1 MLLLALVLPYIPYVS
16 EPFSPARRVEAAAT
30 MTVTTTADTVA
41 VDGQCSLREAL
52 QANNTNTT
60 VNECIHDGTGGLDTI
75 NFNIAGPAPY
85 TFNVASALPI
95 ITEPVLIDGRSE
107 PDFAG
112 APIIVLN
119 GEPIPEDVP
128 NEGTNG
134 LTLGSGSSGST
145 IRGLVIQNF
154 NNSGIQILSSNNVI
168 VGNRIGTNQAGTA
181 RAANRGRADGGGI
194 EIIGPFGTNNIIGG
208 TSGVTVGGSC
218 TGDCNL
224 VSGNADILGFVGVKM
239 RDNADNNIVI
249 GNYIGTDVTG
259 TLSVPNERIG
269 LQIIGSDGNQIG
281 GNTPAERNVISGNA
295 ETNLV
300 IISYGTDPSQMGEN
314 NIIEGNYIGLNS
326 PGTGEVSVP
335 PIIWP
340 PGSWNYSDGIR
351 IRNSPTNTITG
362 NYVSGNDGTAI
373 RIQTYGFLV
382 RTTGSGP
389 ADNLVVTNNFIGTN
403 GSATGSV
410 PNGEFGIFL
419 QGASNTLIQG
429 NVVNNN
435 VRGIVVDH
443 EYYPDVPPDVF
454 IASLN
459 NRILQNTTANNTN
472 LGIDIVERLTP
483 SVPTF
488 GVTANDAND
497 ADGGNNDQQNFPV
510 LTAANLVSGP
520 SLTVSGNLTT
530 IAGSYLVEFF
540 SSPSCDASGNGEGAT
555 YLGSTS
561 VVVASTGVAQ
571 PFTATGLPS
580 VSLGSA
586 ITTTATSNNGGAGG
600 ETSEFSGCA
609 SVTSALPTV
618 SINDPGSVV
627 EGTGGAPPTITYT
640 VTLSAASGSTVT
652 VPFSFGGTASGG
664 GVDYT
669 VVTGSPLSFSPGVTV
684 QNIVVNVNPDAL
696 DENDETV
703 VVTLDPPSGA
713 NLDPNPANTIGDATI
728 TDDDNPPTVSIDDV
742 AVTEGTGAGTTTL
755 TFTVTL
761 SAPSGLNIQVPFT
774 PSDGTATAAD
784 YTVTTTGPLIF
795 APGDTSETINVT
807 ITRDALDE
815 INETFNVQLGS
826 PTGATLDPVPANTL
840 GVGTINDDDDP
851 PTVSINDVTV
861 AENAGTLTFTVALSA
876 ASGQTVTVPFTSA
889 AGTATTPADYA
900 VTTISPLTFNAG
912 VTTQSITVNIVDDAL
927 DEDDETFT
935 VTLGA
940 PTNAALDPTP
950 GNEIGTGTITDND
963 TPPTVSINDVTV
975 SESAGTLT
983 FTVALSAVSGRT
995 VTVPF
1000 TSADGTATTPAD
1012 YAVTTISPLTFN
1024 AGVTTQSITVN
1035 IVDDA
1040 LDENNETFTVTLG
1053 APTNATLDPTP
1064 GNEIGTGTITDNDAP
1079 PTVSINDVTVSESA
1093 GTLTF
1098 TVTLSAVSGRTV
1110 TVPFTSAAGTAATP
1124 ADYTVTTISPLTFNA
1139 GVTTQSITVNLVND
1153 TIDEPN
1159 EDFTVTLQTP
1169 TNADLDPVV
1178 ANTIGVG
1185 TINDD
1190 DNPPIISINDV
1201 ALVEGSGGGTT
1212 TMNFTVT
1219 LSSASAFTVTAPF
1232 TVADG
1237 TAVSPADYTVSTT
1250 SPLTFNPGTISL
1262 QVQALIVRDNTDES
1276 NETFTITL
1284 DTPTNATLDADPN
1297 AIVGVGTILDDDNAP
1312 VVSIDDV
1319 SQTEGTGGT
1328 TTLTFTVS
1336 LTNPSSQTVSVSFTS
1351 ANGTATTPADY
1362 SVTTTSPLTF
1372 NPGVTTQTIAV
1383 DIVTDALDEN
1393 NETFTVTLTG
1403 ATNATL
1409 DPVVANTIGVG
1420 TINDDDATPTVS
1432 INDVAVTEGTGGT
1445 TTLTFTVTLSAV
1457 SGLNVSVP
1465 FTSADGTATTPADY
1479 SVTTG
1484 SPINIAAG
1492 LTTQTIAVDIVTDAL
1507 DEPNE
1512 DFTVTL
1518 QTPTNADL
1526 DPVVANTIGVG
1537 TINDDDAA
1545 PTVSINDVAVTEGTG
1560 PGTTTLTYTVT
1571 LSAASGFTVTVPFTA
1586 ADVSATSPGDYSV
1599 TTISPLTFNPGVTT
1613 QNILVDIVRDA
1624 TDEPNETFEVTLGAP
1639 TNATLDPV
1647 VANTIGVGT
1656 INNDDGPPLVSINDV
1671 TVNEAAGTLTFTVS
1685 LSASSG
1691 LPVTVPF
1698 TSANGTATTP
1708 ADYSVVTISP
1718 LTFTPGDTSEAIT
1731 VNIVNDTLDEDDET
1745 FTVTLQTPTN
1755 AVLDPTPGNEIG
1767 TGTIT
1772 DNDASPTVSIDD
1784 VTANESTGTL
1794 TFTVTLSAVSG
1805 RTVTVPFVSANGTA
1819 TTPADYSV
1827 ATISPLTFTA
1837 GVTTQNVTV
1846 NLVNDTLDEDDET
1859 FTVTLQTPTNADLD
1873 PTPGNEIGTGTITDN
1888 DTPPTVSIDDVT
1900 VNESAGTL
1908 TFTVTLSTV
1917 SGRTVTVPFT
1927 STPGTATTPADY
1939 SVATVSPL
1947 TFTAGTTTQTITVN
1961 IVNDTLDEN
1970 SEDFTVTL
1978 QTPTNADLDPVVAN
1992 TIGVGTITDND
2003 SPPTVSIDDVT
2014 VNENAGTLTF
2024 TVSLSTASGLNIS
2037 VPFTSAGGTAAPIAD
2052 YAVATSSPL
2061 TFNAGVTT
2069 QSITVNI
2076 VNDTLDEANED
2087 FTVTLQA
2094 PTNATLDPVVANTI
2108 GVGTINDDDNPPTVS
2123 IDDVTVNENAG
2134 TLTFTVTLS
2143 AMSGQIITV
2152 PFISA
2157 NGTATSPADFSVPT
2171 ISPLTFNIGVT
2182 TQSVTVNIV
2191 DDANDEPA
2199 EDFTVTLQ
2207 TPTNATL
2214 DPVIANTIGVGTI
2227 TDNDNP
2233 PTVSIN
2239 DVAVTEGTGAGTTTL
2254 TYTVTLS
2261 AASAFSITVPFT
2273 AADVSATSPGDY
2285 SVTTVSPLTFNPGV
2299 TTQNI
2304 LVDIVRDATDE
2315 PNETFEVTLGAPT
2328 NATLDPVVANTIGV
2342 GTINNDD
2349 GPPLV
2354 SINDVTVNENAGNLT
2369 FTVSLSAV
2377 SGLPVTVPF
2386 TSAAGTATTPADYT
2400 VTTVSPLTFTPG
2412 DTSETITVNIVN
2424 DTLDEN
2430 NETFTVTLGTPTN
2443 AQLDPT
2449 PGNEIGT
2456 GTINDDDNP
2465 PTVSID
2471 DVAVTEGTGAGTTTL
2486 TYTVTLSTASG
2497 LTVTVPFTSANGTAT
2512 GADYSVTTTSP
2523 LTFNPGVTTQT
2534 IAVNIV
2540 RDTLD
2545 ENNEDFTVTL
2555 GVPTN
2560 ATLDPVVANTIGVGT
2575 INDDDNPP
2583 TVSIDDVAV
2592 TEGTGAGTTTLTYT
2606 VTLSTAS
2613 GLTVTVPFTSADGT
2627 ATAADYSVTT
2637 ISPLTFN
2644 PGVTTQN
2651 ILVDIVRD
2659 ATDEPNETFTV
2670 TLGAPTNATLD
2681 PVVANTIG
2689 VGTINDDDSAPTV
2702 SIDDV
2707 AVTEGTGG
2715 TTTLTFTVTLSAA
2728 SGLAVTVP
2736 FTSANG
2742 TATGAD
2748 YSVTTI
2754 SPLTFNVGVTTQT
2767 IAVNIVTDNIDEPN
2781 ETFTVTLGAPTNA
2794 TVDPTPGAG
2803 VGIGTINDDDNAP
2816 VVSIN
2821 DVAVTEGTG
2830 GTNTLTFTVALSN
2843 PSSFTVTVP
2852 FTSANGTATA
2862 GDYSVTTAS
2871 PLTFNAGATSQSIS
2885 VNIVTDAI
2893 DENNEDF
2900 TVTLQTPA
2908 NATLDPTPA
2917 NTIGVGTIND
2927 DDAPPTV
2934 SIDDVAVTEGTGVGT
2949 TNLTFT
2955 VTLSAASDFPI
2966 TVPFTVAGVTAATPA
2981 DFTVTTV
2988 SPLSFTAGTTTRTI
3002 VVSVVRDAIDENNE
3016 TLNVTLGAPTNATL
3030 DPTPANTI
3038 GVGTIN
3044 DDDSVGVTVTITG
3057 ANTTVVE
3064 SPAPTAAQRD
3074 TFDVRLASQPS
3085 ANVTITLAVSDGQTL
3100 IGRVGG
3106 PYGTSLNL
3114 TFVPSG
3120 TPTAPNTVWD
3130 TNQTV
3135 EVVAVDDA
3143 VVESAIHNGAINFAV
3158 QAGSAAEYVG
3168 LSIPSL
3174 TVRIQDN
3181 DGPESLAIFN
3191 PQTGQASLLNTLQDL
3206 PAPSAYNTFATGAP
3220 IAGQWVMGDWDG
3232 DGQKTPGVY
3241 GNGVFAYTNAVGPV
3255 PPASWIGIWFGLPGP
3270 AVPGRFDAGVGHDC
3284 IGVIDS
3290 GNFPPWG
3297 TAYVLYFA
3305 CNLTSGPTPPL
3316 SFQWLSVVLPDNQG
3330 FTGTAQF
3337 VAGDWDGN
3345 GTDSIAVRRSEFI
3358 AYTNVPPAPNAPSL
3372 PYSLAAFNLAQYIG
3386 DPRPL
3391 AGDVLAGQ
3399 YGNVVAGDWDSNG
3412 VDSFG
3417 LYYPA
3422 GYFYYRND
3430 LLWNSGLYTLQRVA
3444 QPIGTTTTATSW
3456 RAGVSGGA
3464 GVAQL
3469 QGEPVE
3475 TPTPSAPTTRRVSTV
3490 IESDDPQVARDG
3502 KWSVQSAAAA
3512 SGNRYVYS
3520 SGSTDDILSL
3530 EFVGTSVEVIYVE
3543 SRMTGTFTIMVDDV
3557 AVRTVVTTGD
3567 VTEFNSR
3574 TLINYLSD
3582 GQHTLQIVPISG
3594 TVAVDAFVVTQEVTE

>member
-1 MLLLALVLPYIPYVS
+1 MLTPRNHRLSSGKTKFKVQTSHRALYRAGLGGLVAMLLLGLVLPYIPYIS
-16 EPFSPARRVEAAAT
+16 EPFSPVRRVEAAAT

-52 QANNTNTT
+52 QANNTNAT

-95 ITEPVLIDGRSE
+95 ITDSVLIDGRSE

-119 GEPIPEDVP
+119 GEPIPEDAP

-194 EIIGPFGTNNIIGG
+194 EIIGPFGTNNTIGG
-208 TSGVTVGGSC
+208 TTGVTVGGSC

-295 ETNLV
+295 ETNMV
-300 IISYGTDPSQMGEN
+300 IISYGTDPSQMAEN
-314 NIIEGNYIGLNS
+314 NVFEGNYIGLNS

-335 PIIWP
+335 PLTWP

-362 NYVSGNDGTAI
+362 NYISGNDGTAI

-389 ADNLVVTNNFIGTN
+389 ADNLIVTNNFVGTD
-403 GSATGSV
+403 GSGTGSV

-454 IASLN
+454 IPSLN
-459 NRILQNTTANNTN
+459 NRILQNTTSNNTN
-472 LGIDIVERLTP
+472 LGIEIVERLTP

-488 GVTANDAND
+488 GVTANDPTD
-497 ADGGNNDQQNFPV
+497 ADAGNNDQQNFPV
-510 LTAANLVSGP
+510 LTSAEVVGGP
-520 SLTVSGNLTT
+520 TLTVSGNLTT
-530 IAGSYLVEFF
+530 IAGTYRVEFF

-580 VSLGSA
+580 VALGSV
-586 ITTTATSNNGGAGG
+586 ITTTATSNNGDAGG

-609 SVTSALPTV
+609 TVTSALPTV

-640 VTLSAASGSTVT
+640 VTLSAASGSTVQ
-652 VPFSFGGTASGG
+652 VPFTVGGSASNG

-669 VVTGSPLSFSPGVTV
+669 VATGSPLSFNPGVTV

-713 NLDPNPANTIGDATI
+713 NLDPDPANTIGDATI
-728 TDDDNPPTVSIDDV
+728 LDDDDPPTVSIDDV
-742 AVTEGTGAGTTTL
+742 AITEGTGGGGPTL

-761 SAPSGLNIQVPFT
+761 SAASGLNIDVPFT
-774 PSDGTATAAD
+774 ASDGTATAAD
-784 YTVTTTGPLIF
+784 YTVATGGPLSF
-795 APGDTSETINVT
+795 GPGDIAETINVT
-807 ITRDALDE
+807 ITPDALDE
-815 INETFNVQLGS
+815 INETFNVQLGA
-826 PTGATLDPVPANTL
+826 PTNATLDPVPANTL
-840 GVGTINDDDDP
+840 GVGTVNDDDDP
-851 PTVSINDVTV
+851 PTVSIDDVTV
-861 AENAGTLTFTVALSA
+861 VEDAGTLTFTVTLSA

-889 AGTATTPADYA
+889 AGTAATPADYTVA
-900 VTTISPLTFNAG
+900 TGSPLTFNPG
-912 VTTQSITVNIVDDAL
+912 VTTQSITVNIVNDVL
-927 DEDDETFT
+927 DEDDE
-935 VTLGA
+935 A
-940 PTNAALDPTP
+940 
-950 GNEIGTGTITDND
+950 
-963 TPPTVSINDVTV
+963 
-975 SESAGTLT
+975 
-983 FTVALSAVSGRT
+983 
-995 VTVPF
+995 
-1000 TSADGTATTPAD
+1000 
-1012 YAVTTISPLTFN
+1012 
-1024 AGVTTQSITVN
+1024 
-1035 IVDDA
+1035 
-1040 LDENNETFTVTLG
+1040 FTVTLG

-1064 GNEIGTGTITDNDAP
+1064 GNEIGTGTITDNDTP
-1079 PTVSINDVTVSESA
+1079 PTVSIDDVTVAEDA

-1098 TVTLSAVSGRTV
+1098 TVTLSAASGRTV

-1124 ADYTVTTISPLTFNA
+1124 ADYTVATISPLTFNA
-1139 GVTTQSITVNLVND
+1139 GVTTQSITVNLVDD

-1178 ANTIGVG
+1178 AETIGVG

-1190 DNPPIISINDV
+1190 DNPPTISINDV
-1201 ALVEGSGGGTT
+1201 TLVEGSGGGTT
-1212 TMNFTVT
+1212 AMNFTVT
-1219 LSSASAFTVTAPF
+1219 LSSASAYTVTAPF

-1237 TAVSPADYTVSTT
+1237 TAVLPADYTVSTG
-1250 SPLTFNPGTISL
+1250 SPLTFNPGTTTL
-1262 QVQALIVRDNTDES
+1262 QVEALIVRDNTDES

-1284 DTPTNATLDADPN
+1284 DPPTNATLDADPN
-1297 AIVGVGTILDDDNAP
+1297 AIVGFGTILDDDNAP

-1336 LTNPSSQTVSVSFTS
+1336 LTNPSSQAVSVSFTS

-1372 NPGVTTQTIAV
+1372 NPGVITQTIAV
-1383 DIVTDALDEN
+1383 DIVPDAFDEN

-1403 ATNATL
+1403 ALNATL
-1409 DPVVANTIGVG
+1409 DPDLPDTIGVG
-1420 TINDDDATPTVS
+1420 TITDDDATPTVS

-1518 QTPTNADL
+1518 LTPMNADL
-1526 DPVVANTIGVG
+1526 DPDLPDTIGVG
-1537 TINDDDAA
+1537 TINDDDNA
-1545 PTVSINDVAVTEGTG
+1545 PTVSIDDVAVLEGTG
-1560 PGTTTLTYTVT
+1560 GGTTTLTYTVT
-1571 LSAASGFTVTVPFTA
+1571 LSAASGFAVTVPFTS
-1586 ADVSATSPGDYSV
+1586 ADVSATSPADYTV

-1624 TDEPNETFEVTLGAP
+1624 TDEPNETFEVTLGGP

-1671 TVNEAAGTLTFTVS
+1671 A
-1685 LSASSG
+1685 
-1691 LPVTVPF
+1691 
-1698 TSANGTATTP
+1698 
-1708 ADYSVVTISP
+1708 
-1718 LTFTPGDTSEAIT
+1718 
-1731 VNIVNDTLDEDDET
+1731 
-1745 FTVTLQTPTN
+1745 
-1755 AVLDPTPGNEIG
+1755 
-1767 TGTIT
+1767 
-1772 DNDASPTVSIDD
+1772 
-1784 VTANESTGTL
+1784 
-1794 TFTVTLSAVSG
+1794 
-1805 RTVTVPFVSANGTA
+1805 
-1819 TTPADYSV
+1819 
-1827 ATISPLTFTA
+1827 
-1837 GVTTQNVTV
+1837 
-1846 NLVNDTLDEDDET
+1846 
-1859 FTVTLQTPTNADLD
+1859 
-1873 PTPGNEIGTGTITDN
+1873 
-1888 DTPPTVSIDDVT
+1888 
-1900 VNESAGTL
+1900 
-1908 TFTVTLSTV
+1908 
-1917 SGRTVTVPFT
+1917 
-1927 STPGTATTPADY
+1927 
-1939 SVATVSPL
+1939 
-1947 TFTAGTTTQTITVN
+1947 
-1961 IVNDTLDEN
+1961 
-1970 SEDFTVTL
+1970 
-1978 QTPTNADLDPVVAN
+1978 
-1992 TIGVGTITDND
+1992 
-2003 SPPTVSIDDVT
+2003 

-2024 TVSLSTASGLNIS
+2024 TVSLS
-2037 VPFTSAGGTAAPIAD
+2037 
-2052 YAVATSSPL
+2052 
-2061 TFNAGVTT
+2061 
-2069 QSITVNI
+2069 
-2076 VNDTLDEANED
+2076 
-2087 FTVTLQA
+2087 
-2094 PTNATLDPVVANTI
+2094 
-2108 GVGTINDDDNPPTVS
+2108 
-2123 IDDVTVNENAG
+2123 
-2134 TLTFTVTLS
+2134 
-2143 AMSGQIITV
+2143 
-2152 PFISA
+2152 
-2157 NGTATSPADFSVPT
+2157 
-2171 ISPLTFNIGVT
+2171 
-2182 TQSVTVNIV
+2182 
-2191 DDANDEPA
+2191 
-2199 EDFTVTLQ
+2199 
-2207 TPTNATL
+2207 
-2214 DPVIANTIGVGTI
+2214 
-2227 TDNDNP
+2227 
-2233 PTVSIN
+2233 
-2239 DVAVTEGTGAGTTTL
+2239 
-2254 TYTVTLS
+2254 
-2261 AASAFSITVPFT
+2261 
-2273 AADVSATSPGDY
+2273 
-2285 SVTTVSPLTFNPGV
+2285 
-2299 TTQNI
+2299 
-2304 LVDIVRDATDE
+2304 
-2315 PNETFEVTLGAPT
+2315 
-2328 NATLDPVVANTIGV
+2328 
-2342 GTINNDD
+2342 
-2349 GPPLV
+2349 
-2354 SINDVTVNENAGNLT
+2354 
-2369 FTVSLSAV
+2369 AV
-2377 SGLPVTVPF
+2377 SGLPVSVPF

-2400 VTTVSPLTFTPG
+2400 VATFSPLNFTPG

-2449 PGNEIGT
+2449 PGTEIGT
-2456 GTINDDDNP
+2456 GTINDDDNSP
-2465 PTVSID
+2465 SVSID

-2486 TYTVTLSTASG
+2486 TYTVTLSTVSG
-2497 LTVTVPFTSANGTAT
+2497 LTVTVPFTSADGTAT
-2512 GADYSVTTTSP
+2512 GADYSVTTISP

-2540 RDTLD
+2540 RDALD

-2560 ATLDPVVANTIGVGT
+2560 ATLDPTPANTIGVGT

-2583 TVSIDDVAV
+2583 SVSIDDVAV
-2592 TEGTGAGTTTLTYT
+2592 TEGTGAGTTTLTFT
-2606 VTLSTAS
+2606 ATLSTAS

-2627 ATAADYSVTT
+2627 ATAADYGVTT
-2637 ISPLTFN
+2637 VSPLTFN
-2644 PGVTTQN
+2644 PGVTTQMIAVN
-2651 ILVDIVRD
+2651 IVRD

-2681 PVVANTIG
+2681 PTPANTVG
-2689 VGTINDDDSAPTV
+2689 VGTINDDDNAPTV

-2748 YSVTTI
+2748 YSVTTV
-2754 SPLTFNVGVTTQT
+2754 SPLTFNAGVTTQT
-2767 IAVNIVTDNIDEPN
+2767 IAVNIVTDNIDEPD
-2781 ETFTVTLGAPTNA
+2781 ETFTVTLGAPTNT

-2821 DVAVTEGTG
+2821 DVTVTEGTG
-2830 GTNTLTFTVALSN
+2830 GTNTLTFMVALSN
-2843 PSSFTVTVP
+2843 PSSFTVTVL

-2862 GDYSVTTAS
+2862 GDYSVTTTS

-2885 VNIVTDAI
+2885 VNIVTDAT

-2900 TVTLQTPA
+2900 TVTLQTPT

-2981 DFTVTTV
+2981 DFTVTTTN
-2988 SPLSFTAGTTTRTI
+2988 PLNFTAGTTTRTI

-3016 TLNVTLGAPTNATL
+3016 TLDVTLGAPTNATL

-3044 DDDSVGVTVTITG
+3044 DDDNVGVTVTITG

-3064 SPAPTAAQRD
+3064 SPAPSAAQRD

-3085 ANVTITLAVSDGQTL
+3085 ANVTITLSVSDGQTL

-3106 PYGTSLNL
+3106 PYSTSLNL

-3143 VVESAIHNGAINFAV
+3143 VVEPAIHNGAINFAV

-3181 DGPESLAIFN
+3181 DGPEALAIFN
-3191 PQTGQASLLNTLQDL
+3191 PQTSQASLLNTLQDL

-3241 GNGVFAYTNAVGPV
+3241 GNGVFAYTNTVGPV

-3270 AVPGRFDAGVGHDC
+3270 AVSGRFDAGVGHDC

-3305 CNLTSGPTPPL
+3305 CDLTSGSTPPL

-3337 VAGDWDGN
+3337 TAGDWDGN

-3372 PYSLAAFNLAQYIG
+3372 PFSLAAFNLAQYIG

-3399 YGNVVAGDWDSNG
+3399 YGNMVSGDWDSDG

-3464 GVAQL
+3464 GVAQS

-3475 TPTPSAPTTRRVSTV
+3475 TPTPSVPTTRRVSTV
-3490 IESDDPQVARDG
+3490 IESDDPQVARNG

-3520 SGSTDDILSL
+3520 SGSTDDVLTL
-3530 EFVGTSVEVIYVE
+3530 DFVGTSLEVIYVE

-3582 GQHTLQIVPISG
+3582 GRHTLQIVPISG
-3594 TVAVDAFVVTQEVTE
+3594 TVAVDAFVVTQEAAE

>member
-1 MLLLALVLPYIPYVS
+1 MLTPRNHRLSSGKTKFKVQTSHRALYRAGLGGLVAMLLLGLVLPYIPYIS
-16 EPFSPARRVEAAAT
+16 EPFSPVRRVEAADT
-30 MTVTTTADTVA
+30 ITVTTTADTSA
-41 VDGQCSLREAL
+41 LDGQCSLREAIT
-52 QANNTNTT
+52 ATNTNTT
-60 VNECIHDGTGGLDTI
+60 QNECTHNGTVGLDFI
-75 NFNIAGPAPY
+75 EFNLPGAAPY
-85 TFNVASALPI
+85 TITLITALPTI
-95 ITEPVLIDGRSE
+95 VQSVVVDGQSE
-107 PDFAG
+107 PDWVSS
-112 APIIVLN
+112 PIIILN
-119 GEPIPEDVP
+119 GDSIGGSTANGLVLGPGSDGSVIQGLVIQGFP
-128 NEGTNG
+128 NSGIRIDQSNGNTIRGNYVGTNAAGTAADPNFANSDGAGIELFTASNNTIGGTNG
-134 LTLGSGSSGST
+134 LL
-145 IRGLVIQNF
+145 
-154 NNSGIQILSSNNVI
+154 
-168 VGNRIGTNQAGTA
+168 VGNN
-181 RAANRGRADGGGI
+181 
-194 EIIGPFGTNNIIGG
+194 
-208 TSGVTVGGSC
+208 C

-224 VSGNADILGFVGVKM
+224 ISGNGPVDGSGVVGLKI
-239 RDNADNNIVI
+239 RDGSENNTVVGNFI
-249 GNYIGTDVTG
+249 GSDVTG
-259 TLSVPNERIG
+259 TLPVGNGRIG
-269 LQIIGSDGNQIG
+269 LQIINSDNNIVG
-281 GNTPAERNVISGNA
+281 GTTIAHRNIISGNN
-295 ETNLV
+295 ETGLV
-300 IISYGTDPSQMGEN
+300 IISYGGDGGEAVGN
-314 NIIEGNYIGLNS
+314 VIRNNYIGLNS
-326 PGTGEVSVP
+326 VGIAS
-335 PIIWP
+335 I
-340 PGSWNYSDGIR
+340 PGSITTWPSDPWNYSDGIR
-351 IRNSPTNTITG
+351 IRNSPSNTITG
-362 NYVSGNDGTAI
+362 NYIAGHFGTAI
-373 RIQTYGFLV
+373 RLQTYGFLV
-382 RTTGSGP
+382 ISNNSIP
-389 ADNLVVTNNFIGTN
+389 VDNMVVTNNFIGTN
-403 GSATGSV
+403 GSGTGSI

-419 QGASNTLIQG
+419 QGASNSLVQG

-435 VRGIVVDH
+435 NRGIVVDH
-443 EYYPDVPPDVF
+443 EYYPIGPVFVP
-454 IASLN
+454 SLN
-459 NRILQNTTANNTN
+459 NRISQNSVANNTN
-472 LGIDIVERLTP
+472 LGIDIVERP
-483 SVPTF
+483 VQSVPTF
-488 GVTANDAND
+488 GITANDGND

-561 VVVASTGVAQ
+561 VVVASTGVAE
-571 PFTATGLPS
+571 PFTTIGLPS
-580 VSLGSA
+580 VALGSV

-609 SVTSALPTV
+609 TVTSALPTV
-618 SINDPGSVV
+618 SINDPGSVL

-652 VPFSFGGTASGG
+652 VPFLVGGSASNG

-669 VVTGSPLSFSPGVTV
+669 VATGSPLSFSPGVTV

-696 DENDETV
+696 DEDDETV
-703 VVTLDPPSGA
+703 VVTLDPPTGA
-713 NLDPNPANTIGDATI
+713 NLDPDPANTIGDATI
-728 TDDDNPPTVSIDDV
+728 LDDDNPPTVSIDDV
-742 AVTEGTGAGTTTL
+742 AITEGTGGGGPTL

-761 SAPSGLNIQVPFT
+761 STASGLNIDVPFT
-774 PSDGTATAAD
+774 ASDGTATAAD
-784 YTVTTTGPLIF
+784 YTVTTGGPLSF
-795 APGDTSETINVT
+795 APGDISETINVT
-807 ITRDALDE
+807 ITPDALDE
-815 INETFNVQLGS
+815 LDETFNIQLDA
-826 PTGATLDPVPANTL
+826 PTNATLDPVPANTL

-851 PTVSINDVTV
+851 PIVSIDDV
-861 AENAGTLTFTVALSA
+861 S
-876 ASGQTVTVPFTSA
+876 
-889 AGTATTPADYA
+889 
-900 VTTISPLTFNAG
+900 
-912 VTTQSITVNIVDDAL
+912 
-927 DEDDETFT
+927 
-935 VTLGA
+935 
-940 PTNAALDPTP
+940 
-950 GNEIGTGTITDND
+950 
-963 TPPTVSINDVTV
+963 
-975 SESAGTLT
+975 
-983 FTVALSAVSGRT
+983 
-995 VTVPF
+995 
-1000 TSADGTATTPAD
+1000 
-1012 YAVTTISPLTFN
+1012 
-1024 AGVTTQSITVN
+1024 
-1035 IVDDA
+1035 
-1040 LDENNETFTVTLG
+1040 
-1053 APTNATLDPTP
+1053 
-1064 GNEIGTGTITDNDAP
+1064 
-1079 PTVSINDVTVSESA
+1079 
-1093 GTLTF
+1093 
-1098 TVTLSAVSGRTV
+1098 
-1110 TVPFTSAAGTAATP
+1110 
-1124 ADYTVTTISPLTFNA
+1124 
-1139 GVTTQSITVNLVND
+1139 
-1153 TIDEPN
+1153 
-1159 EDFTVTLQTP
+1159 
-1169 TNADLDPVV
+1169 
-1178 ANTIGVG
+1178 
-1185 TINDD
+1185 
-1190 DNPPIISINDV
+1190 
-1201 ALVEGSGGGTT
+1201 LVEGSSGGTNV
-1212 TMNFTVT
+1212 MNFTVT

-1237 TAVSPADYTVSTT
+1237 TAVSPADYTVSTG
-1250 SPLTFNPGTISL
+1250 SPLIFNPGTTSL

-1319 SQTEGTGGT
+1319 AQTEGTGGI
-1328 TTLTFTVS
+1328 TTLTYTVS

-1372 NPGVTTQTIAV
+1372 NPGVITQIIAV

-1393 NETFTVTLTG
+1393 NEDFTVTLTG
-1403 ATNATL
+1403 TSNATL
-1409 DPVVANTIGVG
+1409 DPDLPDTIGVG
-1420 TINDDDATPTVS
+1420 TITDDDATPTVS
-1432 INDVAVTEGTGGT
+1432 IDDLTVNESAG
-1445 TTLTFTVTLSAV
+1445 TLTFTVTLSAV

-1537 TINDDDAA
+1537 TINDDDNA
-1545 PTVSINDVAVTEGTG
+1545 PTVSIDDVAVIEGTG
-1560 PGTTTLTYTVT
+1560 GGTTTLTYTVT
-1571 LSAASGFTVTVPFTA
+1571 LSAASGFTVSVPFTAADVSATSPSDYSVTTISPLTFSPGVTTQNILVDIVRDATDEPNETFEVILGSPTNATLDPVVANTIGVGTINNDDGPPLVSINDVTVNEVAGTLTFTVSLSASSGQLITVPFTSA
-1586 ADVSATSPGDYSV
+1586 DGTATTPADYSVVTTSPLTFTPGDTSETITVNIVNDALDEDDETFTVTLGTPTNAVLDPTPGNEIGTGTITDNDTPPTVSIDDLTVNEAAGTLTFTATLSAVSGRTVTVPFVPANGTATTPADYSVVTISPLTFGAGVTTQTITVNIVNDTLDEDDETFTVTLGTPTNAVLDPTPGNEIGTGTITDNDTPPTVSIDDVTVNEAAGTLTFTATLSAVSGRTVTVPFTSANGTATTPADYSVVTISPLTFNAGVTTQSITVNIVNDTLDENSEDFTVTLQTPTNADLDPVVANTIGVGTITDNDNPPTVSIDDVTVNENAGTLTFTVSLSTASGLTVTAPFTSAGGTAAPIADYAIATISPLTFTSGDTSETITVNIVNDTLDEANEDFTVTLQTPTNATLDLVVANTIGVGTINDDDAPPTVSIDDVTVNENAGTLTFTVTLSAMSGQTITVPFISANGTATSPADFSVATISPLTFNSGVTTQSVTVNIVDDANDEPAEDFTVTLQTPTNATLDPVVANTIGVGTITDNDNPPTVSINDVAVTEGTGAGTTTLTYTVTLSAASAFSITVPFTSADVSATSPGDYSV

-1671 TVNEAAGTLTFTVS
+1671 TVNE
-1685 LSASSG
+1685 
-1691 LPVTVPF
+1691 
-1698 TSANGTATTP
+1698 
-1708 ADYSVVTISP
+1708 
-1718 LTFTPGDTSEAIT
+1718 
-1731 VNIVNDTLDEDDET
+1731 
-1745 FTVTLQTPTN
+1745 
-1755 AVLDPTPGNEIG
+1755 
-1767 TGTIT
+1767 
-1772 DNDASPTVSIDD
+1772 
-1784 VTANESTGTL
+1784 
-1794 TFTVTLSAVSG
+1794 
-1805 RTVTVPFVSANGTA
+1805 
-1819 TTPADYSV
+1819 
-1827 ATISPLTFTA
+1827 
-1837 GVTTQNVTV
+1837 
-1846 NLVNDTLDEDDET
+1846 
-1859 FTVTLQTPTNADLD
+1859 
-1873 PTPGNEIGTGTITDN
+1873 
-1888 DTPPTVSIDDVT
+1888 
-1900 VNESAGTL
+1900 
-1908 TFTVTLSTV
+1908 
-1917 SGRTVTVPFT
+1917 
-1927 STPGTATTPADY
+1927 
-1939 SVATVSPL
+1939 
-1947 TFTAGTTTQTITVN
+1947 
-1961 IVNDTLDEN
+1961 
-1970 SEDFTVTL
+1970 
-1978 QTPTNADLDPVVAN
+1978 
-1992 TIGVGTITDND
+1992 
-2003 SPPTVSIDDVT
+2003 
-2014 VNENAGTLTF
+2014 NAGT
-2024 TVSLSTASGLNIS
+2024 
-2037 VPFTSAGGTAAPIAD
+2037 
-2052 YAVATSSPL
+2052 
-2061 TFNAGVTT
+2061 
-2069 QSITVNI
+2069 
-2076 VNDTLDEANED
+2076 
-2087 FTVTLQA
+2087 
-2094 PTNATLDPVVANTI
+2094 
-2108 GVGTINDDDNPPTVS
+2108 
-2123 IDDVTVNENAG
+2123 
-2134 TLTFTVTLS
+2134 
-2143 AMSGQIITV
+2143 
-2152 PFISA
+2152 
-2157 NGTATSPADFSVPT
+2157 
-2171 ISPLTFNIGVT
+2171 
-2182 TQSVTVNIV
+2182 
-2191 DDANDEPA
+2191 
-2199 EDFTVTLQ
+2199 
-2207 TPTNATL
+2207 
-2214 DPVIANTIGVGTI
+2214 
-2227 TDNDNP
+2227 
-2233 PTVSIN
+2233 
-2239 DVAVTEGTGAGTTTL
+2239 
-2254 TYTVTLS
+2254 
-2261 AASAFSITVPFT
+2261 
-2273 AADVSATSPGDY
+2273 
-2285 SVTTVSPLTFNPGV
+2285 
-2299 TTQNI
+2299 
-2304 LVDIVRDATDE
+2304 
-2315 PNETFEVTLGAPT
+2315 
-2328 NATLDPVVANTIGV
+2328 
-2342 GTINNDD
+2342 
-2349 GPPLV
+2349 
-2354 SINDVTVNENAGNLT
+2354 LT

-2377 SGLPVTVPF
+2377 SGLPVSVPF
-2386 TSAAGTATTPADYT
+2386 TSATGTATTPADYA
-2400 VTTVSPLTFTPG
+2400 VATVSPLNFVSG

-2512 GADYSVTTTSP
+2512 GADYSVTTVSP

-2540 RDTLD
+2540 RDALD

-2555 GVPTN
+2555 GAPTN

-2592 TEGTGAGTTTLTYT
+2592 TEGTGAGTTTLTFT
-2606 VTLSTAS
+2606 ATLSTAS
-2613 GLTVTVPFTSADGT
+2613 GLTITVPFTSADGT
-2627 ATAADYSVTT
+2627 ATVADYSVTT
-2637 ISPLTFN
+2637 VSPLTFN
-2644 PGVTTQN
+2644 PGVTTQTIAVN
-2651 ILVDIVRD
+2651 IVRD

-2681 PVVANTIG
+2681 PTPANTIG
-2689 VGTINDDDSAPTV
+2689 VGTINDDDNAPTV

-2707 AVTEGTGG
+2707 AITEGTGG

-2748 YSVTTI
+2748 YSVTTS
-2754 SPLTFNVGVTTQT
+2754 SPLNFSVGVTTQT

-2781 ETFTVTLGAPTNA
+2781 ETFTVILGAPTNA

-2821 DVAVTEGTG
+2821 DVTVTEGTG

-2843 PSSFTVTVP
+2843 PSGFTVTVP

-2871 PLTFNAGATSQSIS
+2871 PLTFNAGVTSQSIS
-2885 VNIVTDAI
+2885 VNIVTDAT

-2900 TVTLQTPA
+2900 TVTLGAPT

-2966 TVPFTVAGVTAATPA
+2966 TVPFTVVGVTAATPA
-2981 DFTVTTV
+2981 DFTVTTT
-2988 SPLSFTAGTTTRTI
+2988 SPLNFTAGTTTRTI

-3016 TLNVTLGAPTNATL
+3016 TLDVTLGAPTNATL

-3044 DDDSVGVTVTITG
+3044 DDDNVGVTVTITG

-3064 SPAPTAAQRD
+3064 SPAPSAAQRD

-3085 ANVTITLAVSDGQTL
+3085 ANVTITLSVSDGQTL
-3100 IGRVGG
+3100 IGHVGG

-3130 TNQTV
+3130 VDQTV

-3143 VVESAIHNGAINFAV
+3143 VVEPAIHNGAINFAV

-3181 DGPESLAIFN
+3181 DGPEALAIFN

-3220 IAGQWVMGDWDG
+3220 IVGQWVMGDWDG

-3241 GNGVFAYTNAVGPV
+3241 GNGVFAYTNTVGPV

-3337 VAGDWDGN
+3337 TAGDWDGN

-3372 PYSLAAFNLAQYIG
+3372 PFSLAAFNLAQYIG

-3399 YGNVVAGDWDSNG
+3399 YGNMVSGDWDSNG

-3456 RAGVSGGA
+3456 RAGVSGGSGA
-3464 GVAQL
+3464 AQA
-3469 QGEPVE
+3469 QGGEPVE

-3502 KWSVQSAAAA
+3502 KWSVQSTAAA

-3520 SGSTDDILSL
+3520 GGSTDDTLTL

-3574 TLINYLSD
+3574 TLIDYLSD
-3582 GQHTLQIVPISG
+3582 GHHTLQIIPISG
-3594 TVAVDAFVVTQEVTE
+3594 TVAVDAFVVTQEITE